1 MAMDFF
7 NEAEL
12 IYIVRICLASVC
24 GGLIGLERERRFKG
38 AGIRTHLI
46 VGLSAALMTVLSK
59 YGFSDVVGGGVNVDA
74 SRVAAGVVCAI
85 GFLGAGV
92 IFFRRD
98 IVSGVTTAAGL
109 WATVGI
115 GIAIGAGWYL
125 TGVVT
130 TLMILVFQMLLH
142 YKSVLV
148 RTQKTGIIV
157 FRMGEGMVEQ
167 TVSQRMEQLVER
179 VSELRLSRLEGGQ
192 VEVYCEVVFPAR
204 YGTEDIV
211 RILREIPE
219 LYSVELH
226 RP

>member
-1 MAMDFF
+1 MEFF
-7 NEAEL
+7 NTAEL
-12 IYIVRICLASVC
+12 IYILRIFLASVC
-24 GGLIGLERERRFKG
+24 GAVIGLERERRFKG

-46 VGLSAALMTVLSK
+46 VALSAALMTVMSK

-109 WATVGI
+109 WATVGV

-125 TGVVT
+125 TGAAT
-130 TLMILVFQMLLH
+130 TLMIVFFQSLLHHKSALVKTQKVGILVFHLDETL
-142 YKSVLV
+142 
-148 RTQKTGIIV
+148 
-157 FRMGEGMVEQ
+157 VEQ
-167 TVSQRMEQLVER
+167 TVSERLARLVER
-179 VSELRLSRLEGGQ
+179 VSELRLRRLENGK
-192 VEVYCEVVFPAR
+192 VELYCEVVFPMDC
-204 YGTEDIV
+204 TSEDITH
-211 RILREIPE
+211 ILRELPE
-219 LYSVELH
+219 LHSVELH

>member
-1 MAMDFF
+1 MDLFDGT
-7 NEAEL
+7 EL
-12 IYIVRICLASVC
+12 IYIGRIFLASLF

-46 VGLSAALMTVLSK
+46 VALSSALMTVLSK
-59 YGFSDVVGGGVNVDA
+59 YGFSDVVGGGVQVDA
-74 SRVAAGVVCAI
+74 SRIAAGVVCAI

-125 TGVVT
+125 TGAAT
-130 TLMILVFQMLLH
+130 TLIILLFQTLLH
-142 YKSVLV
+142 HKSILV
-148 RTQKTGIIV
+148 RTQKMGILV
-157 FRMGEGMVEQ
+157 FHMDEERVEE
-167 TVSQRMEQLVER
+167 TVSGRLRQLVER
-179 VSELRLSRLEGGQ
+179 MSELRLRRLENGQ
-192 VEVYCEVVFPAR
+192 VEIYCEVVFPA
-204 YGTEDIV
+204 DCSPSDMV

-219 LYSVELH
+219 LHSVEIH

>member
-1 MAMDFF
+1 MELF
-7 NEAEL
+7 NTAEL
-12 IYIVRICLASVC
+12 IYILRIFLASLC
-24 GGLIGLERERRFKG
+24 GAVIGLERERRFKG

-46 VGLSAALMTVLSK
+46 VALSAALMTVLSK

-74 SRVAAGVVCAI
+74 SRVAAGVVSAI

-125 TGVVT
+125 TGAAT
-130 TLMILVFQMLLH
+130 TLMIVCFQMLLH
-142 YKSVLV
+142 YRTMLV
-148 RTQKTGIIV
+148 SPQKAGTIV
-157 FRMGEGMVEQ
+157 FRVKEGETEEAVLDRLARFSVRTRDVGLKRAGDGFVEA
-167 TVSQRMEQLVER
+167 R
-179 VSELRLSRLEGGQ
+179 
-192 VEVYCEVVFPAR
+192 CEVIFPAD
-204 YGTEDIV
+204 YGSRDMIRT
-211 RILREIPE
+211 LRELPE
-219 LYSVELH
+219 VMSIEMH